1 MRGYP
6 LLFGLG
12 LAAWA
17 ALLLVVIELGRAAA
31 LW

>member
-6 LLFGLG
+6 LMVGLG

-17 ALLLVVIELGRAAA
+17 ALLLVIVALGRAAA